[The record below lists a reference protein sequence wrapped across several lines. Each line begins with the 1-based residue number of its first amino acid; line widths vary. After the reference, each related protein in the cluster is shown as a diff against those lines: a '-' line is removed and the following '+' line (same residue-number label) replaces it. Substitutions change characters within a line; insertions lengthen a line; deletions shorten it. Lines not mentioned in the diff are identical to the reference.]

1 VQVGDAMTPDQR
13 FEILK
18 TELSL
23 IQATLDKYDDLI
35 FRGRN
40 FFITLWLACLG
51 LSFTIKSPVVPWL
64 AVALSFLYWF
74 LEGMMRH
81 QYWFKYVDRYRF
93 LRDAINKPEFNLNAI
108 SVYDLTNHMHRKTQ
122 SRWNQIQACFFKV
135 EPSALYG
142 VMGTGAAL
150 LWFLLHKGMLAFAR

>member
-1 VQVGDAMTPDQR
+1 MTPEQR

-40 FFITLWLACLG
+40 FFVTLWLASLG
-51 LSFTIKSPVVPWL
+51 LAFTIESEAVPLL
-64 AVALSFLYWF
+64 AIGLSILYWF

-93 LRDAINKPEFNLNAI
+93 LRDRINQAGGLKLAEI
-108 SVYDLTNHMHRKTQ
+108 SVYDLTNHFHRKPGT
-122 SRWNQIQACFFKV
+122 RWARITACFFKL
-135 EPSALYG
+135 EPGVLYG
-142 VMGTGAAL
+142 VMGTVAFV
-150 LWFLLHKGMLAFAR
+150 LWVLLHFKMLSFPAGS

>member
-1 VQVGDAMTPDQR
+1 MTPDQR

-40 FFITLWLACLG
+40 FFVTLWLASLG
-51 LSFTIKSPVVPWL
+51 LSFTLKSADVSLL
-64 AVALSFLYWF
+64 AVGLSLIYWF

-81 QYWFKYVDRYRF
+81 QYWWKYVDRYRF
-93 LRDAINKPEFNLNAI
+93 LRDQINRSDFDI
-108 SVYDLTNHMHRKTQ
+108 SQIPVYDLTNFFRHEPVSSWKR
-122 SRWNQIQACFFKV
+122 IQTSFFKL
-135 EPSALYG
+135 EPAVLYA
-142 VMGTGAAL
+142 VMGLAAL
-150 LWFLLHKGMLAFAR
+150 VVWLLFRNNMLTISTGT

>member
-1 VQVGDAMTPDQR
+1 MTPDQK

-40 FFITLWLACLG
+40 FFITLWLASLG
-51 LSFTIKSPVVPWL
+51 LAFTIKSEIVPLL
-64 AVALSFLYWF
+64 AVALSGLYWF

-93 LRDAINKPEFNLNAI
+93 LRDRINAPDFQLAGI
-108 SVYDLTNHMHRKTQ
+108 SVYDLTNHFHRIHR
-122 SRWNQIQACFFKV
+122 SWWARVRACFFKT
-135 EPSALYG
+135 EPTVLYG
-142 VMGTGAAL
+142 VMGCAAFVLWL
-150 LWFLLHKGMLAFAR
+150 LLRDRVLQFPARS

>member
-1 VQVGDAMTPDQR
+1 MDKDER

-40 FFITLWLACLG
+40 LFITLWLACLG
-51 LSFTIKSPVVPWL
+51 LSFTIKSTVVPLL
-64 AVALSFLYWF
+64 AIALSFVYWF

-81 QYWFKYVDRYRF
+81 QYWHKYVERYRF
-93 LRDAINKPEFNLNAI
+93 LRSNLNNPDFNI
-108 SVYDLTNHMHRKTQ
+108 EDVSIYDLTNHYHREEVSAWTRIR
-122 SRWNQIQACFFKV
+122 STFLKV

-142 VMGTGAAL
+142 IMGVSAL
-150 LWFLLHKGMLAFAR
+150 TVWYLLERGILRFPSGS

>member
-1 VQVGDAMTPDQR
+1 MTPDQR

-40 FFITLWLACLG
+40 FFVTLWLACLG
-51 LSFTIKSPVVPWL
+51 LSFTIKSEVVPLL
-64 AVALSFLYWF
+64 AVVLSVLYWF

-81 QYWFKYVDRYRF
+81 QYWLRYVDRYRY
-93 LRDAINKPEFNLNAI
+93 LRNHLNSPQPEVSKI
-108 SVYDLTNHMHRKTQ
+108 SVYDLTNHFHRETRSSWDKVQ
-122 SRWNQIQACFFKV
+122 ESFFKA
-135 EPSALYG
+135 EPMLTYG
-142 VMGTGAAL
+142 VMGLAAL
-150 LWFLLHKGMLAFAR
+150 ALWLLLVGRVLPFPSGS

>member
-1 VQVGDAMTPDQR
+1 MTPDQR

-40 FFITLWLACLG
+40 FFVTLWLASLG
-51 LSFTIKSPVVPWL
+51 LAFTIKSPSVPLL
-64 AVALSFLYWF
+64 AIGLSMLYWF

-93 LRDAINKPEFNLNAI
+93 LRDHINQPHFDLDDI
-108 SVYDLTNHMHRKTQ
+108 SVYDLTNHFHRIPG
-122 SRWNQIQACFFKV
+122 SAWARIRVCFLKL

-142 VMGTGAAL
+142 VMGAAAFVLWL
-150 LWFLLHKGMLAFAR
+150 LFHFKVLVFLVGS

>member
-1 VQVGDAMTPDQR
+1 MTPEQR

-40 FFITLWLACLG
+40 FFVTLWLACLG
-51 LSFTIKSPVVPWL
+51 LSFTIKSEVVPLL
-64 AVALSFLYWF
+64 AVALSVLYWF

-93 LRDAINKPEFNLNAI
+93 LRNHINEPQSDTSGI
-108 SVYDLTNHMHRKTQ
+108 SVYDLTNHFHRTPR
-122 SRWNQIQACFFKV
+122 SWWGRVRECFFKV
-135 EPSALYG
+135 EPTVLYG
-142 VMGTGAAL
+142 VMGLAAL
-150 LWFLLHKGMLAFAR
+150 ALWLMLFNKVLQFPGGS

>member
-1 VQVGDAMTPDQR
+1 MTPDQR

-23 IQATLDKYDDLI
+23 IQSTLDKYDDLI

-40 FFITLWLACLG
+40 FFITLWLASIG
-51 LSFTIKSPVVPWL
+51 LAFTIKSTAVPLL
-64 AVALSFLYWF
+64 AVALSVLYWF

-93 LRDAINKPEFNLNAI
+93 IRGQINKPEFKLASI
-108 SVYDLTNHMHRKTQ
+108 SVYDLTNHFHRLP
-122 SRWNQIQACFFKV
+122 RPWWARIRVCFFKI
-135 EPSALYG
+135 EPTVLYG
-142 VMGTGAAL
+142 VMGCAAL
-150 LWFLLHKGMLAFAR
+150 VLWLLLRSEVLQFPS

>member
-1 VQVGDAMTPDQR
+1 MTPDQR

-40 FFITLWLACLG
+40 FFVTLWLASLG
-51 LSFTIKSPVVPWL
+51 LAFTIKSPAVPLL
-64 AVALSFLYWF
+64 AVLLSLLYWF

-81 QYWFKYVDRYRF
+81 QYWYKYVDRYRF
-93 LRDAINKPEFNLNAI
+93 LRYHINQPEIPLSDI
-108 SVYDLTNHMHRKTQ
+108 SVYDLTNHFHRK
-122 SRWNQIQACFFKV
+122 SRTWWARVRACFFKL
-135 EPSALYG
+135 EPSVLYG
-142 VMGTGAAL
+142 VMGASAFF
-150 LWFLLHKGMLAFAR
+150 LWMLLHNEVLRFPIGS

>member
-1 VQVGDAMTPDQR
+1 MTPDQK

-40 FFITLWLACLG
+40 FFITLWLASLG
-51 LSFTIKSPVVPWL
+51 LSFTIKSTVVPLL
-64 AVALSFLYWF
+64 AVALSALYWF
-74 LEGMMRH
+74 LEGMMRL

-93 LRDAINKPEFNLNAI
+93 LRDRINSPQFRIESV
-108 SVYDLTNHMHRKTQ
+108 SVYDLTNHFHRVPR
-122 SRWNQIQACFFKV
+122 SLWARIRACFFKI
-135 EPSALYG
+135 EPTVLYG
-142 VMGTGAAL
+142 VMGCAAL
-150 LWFLLHKGMLAFAR
+150 VLWLLFRERVLQFPAGT

>member
-1 VQVGDAMTPDQR
+1 MTPDQK

-40 FFITLWLACLG
+40 FFITLWLASLG
-51 LSFTIKSPVVPWL
+51 LAFTIKSEVVPLL
-64 AVALSFLYWF
+64 AVALSALYWF

-81 QYWFKYVDRYRF
+81 QYWLKYVDRYRF
-93 LRDAINKPEFNLNAI
+93 LRDRINAPDFQFASI
-108 SVYDLTNHMHRKTQ
+108 SVYDLTNHFHRIHR
-122 SRWNQIQACFFKV
+122 SWWERVRACFFKT
-135 EPSALYG
+135 EPTVLYS
-142 VMGTGAAL
+142 VMGCAAL
-150 LWFLLHKGMLAFAR
+150 VLWLLLRDRVLQFPVVS

>member
-1 VQVGDAMTPDQR
+1 MTPDQR

-40 FFITLWLACLG
+40 SFITLWVAALG
-51 LSFTIKSPVVPWL
+51 LAFTIKSVNVPL
-64 AVALSFLYWF
+64 LVVALSVVYWF

-93 LRDAINKPEFNLNAI
+93 LRDHINRVDSNLAKLT
-108 SVYDLTNHMHRKTQ
+108 VYDLTNHFNRKSTG
-122 SRWNQIQACFFKV
+122 RWEKFKACFFKL
-135 EPSALYG
+135 EPTVLYG
-142 VMGTGAAL
+142 LMGS
-150 LWFLLHKGMLAFAR
+150 LAFMLWLLLVKNVLQFSSST

>member
-1 VQVGDAMTPDQR
+1 MTPDQR

-40 FFITLWLACLG
+40 FFITLWLASLG
-51 LSFTIKSPVVPWL
+51 LSFTIKSASVPLL
-64 AVALSFLYWF
+64 AAALSALYWF

-93 LRDAINKPEFNLNAI
+93 LRGRINDPEFDLASI
-108 SVYDLTNHMHRKTQ
+108 SIYDLTNHFHRTP
-122 SRWNQIQACFFKV
+122 STWWARVRACFFKI
-135 EPSALYG
+135 EPTVLYG
-142 VMGTGAAL
+142 VMGCAAL
-150 LWFLLHKGMLAFAR
+150 VLWLLLRDMVLRFPVGR